1 MIASAR
7 SWNLIAT
14 GGGGGQAIET
24 CASLETVGVETETFS
39 SYEVEC
45 GATLG
50 AEEASSGEGKACE
63 EGGALWE
70 SAQL

>member
-1 MIASAR
+1 MVKSA
-7 SWNLIAT
+7 
-14 GGGGGQAIET
+14 
-24 CASLETVGVETETFS
+24 LECFLSTVGAHHLLITFS
-39 SYEVEC
+39 SYEVES
-45 GATLG
+45 GATSG